1 MSKLKD
7 KLSANMRTVKANQPQ
22 GPAKPAPAKPHAPV
36 AAKPNAPVAAKPA
49 PAPKP
54 NPPATPKIA
63 GDVPNSGT
71 TLFPDRVWPD

>member
-22 GPAKPAPAKPHAPV
+22 TPAKPAPAKPNTQA
-36 AAKPNAPVAAKPA
+36 AAKPA
-49 PAPKP
+49 AAPKS

>member
-22 GPAKPAPAKPHAPV
+22 AAAKPASTQPAPANKPHPQAGAKPAPA
-36 AAKPNAPVAAKPA
+36 AKPSRPSTKKV
-49 PAPKP
+49 
-54 NPPATPKIA
+54 A
-63 GDVPNSGT
+63 GDVPDSGA

>member
-7 KLSANMRTVKANQPQ
+7 KLSANMRNVKAGQAQP
-22 GPAKPAPAKPHAPV
+22 PAKPAQAQATPANKPNPP
-36 AAKPNAPVAAKPA
+36 AAKQA

-54 NPPATPKIA
+54 SRPAAPKVA

-71 TLFPDRVWPD
+71 ALFPDRVWPD

>member
-22 GPAKPAPAKPHAPV
+22 AAKPGSAQAAP
-36 AAKPNAPVAAKPA
+36 AAKPNTQAAAKPA
-49 PAPKP
+49 AAPKASQ
-54 NPPATPKIA
+54 PARKKVA
-63 GDVPNSGT
+63 GDVPDSGA

>member
-22 GPAKPAPAKPHAPV
+22 TSAKSAPAPAKS
-36 AAKPNAPVAAKPA
+36 NAQAAAKPA
-49 PAPKP
+49 AAPKP
-54 NPPATPKIA
+54 KQPATPKIA
-63 GDVPNSGT
+63 GDVPDSGA